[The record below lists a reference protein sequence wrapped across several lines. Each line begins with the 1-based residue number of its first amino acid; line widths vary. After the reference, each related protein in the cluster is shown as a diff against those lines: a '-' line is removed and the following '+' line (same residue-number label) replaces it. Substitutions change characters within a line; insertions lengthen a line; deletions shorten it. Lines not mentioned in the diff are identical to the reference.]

1 MSGGSGLPVSLPV
14 TLVGQRC
21 SGKSTSGR
29 ALAKAL
35 GVGFVDLDD
44 ALVEL
49 AQAGFGRTAGELFEE
64 LGEPAFRGLEA
75 RALAQLLG
83 QETPSFGVL
92 ATGGGAVLDAGSRE
106 LLRQRSICVWLR
118 AEPDRL
124 AERLIADGTLRPSLT
139 GAPPAE
145 EMAAVADQR
154 RALYAEVAQHVL
166 DVDDLDPD
174 QVLLELQALLAE

>member
-1 MSGGSGLPVSLPV
+1 MSAESSLPV

-29 ALAKAL
+29 ALAEAL
-35 GVGFVDLDD
+35 SVGFVDLDD

-49 AQAGFGRTAGELFEE
+49 ADGKLGRGAGVLFEE
-64 LGEPAFRGLEA
+64 LGEPAFRSLEA

-83 QETPSFGVL
+83 QGSPDFGVL
-92 ATGGGAVLDAGSRE
+92 ATGGGAVLDRASRQLIAE
-106 LLRQRSICVWLR
+106 RSTCVWLR
-118 AEPDRL
+118 AEPERL
-124 AERLIADGTLRPSLT
+124 AQRLLADGASRPSLT

-154 RALYAEVAQHVL
+154 RSHYAEVAEYVL
-166 DVDDLDPD
+166 DVDELSPD
-174 QVLLELQALLAE
+174 EVLRELRLLLAR